1 MAKPRDMQS
10 YKSEKKFL
18 PPPLSNPGYAPAHP
32 SSLRKT
38 YLKHK
43 AIDLYRE
50 DGTIIECYVCRKSAS
65 YELTYSCIDS
75 VFFQLVTLPY
85 STAT

>member
-1 MAKPRDMQS
+1 MPLNPPIKAHGEASRHAKLQI
-10 YKSEKKFL
+10 L
-18 PPPLSNPGYAPAHP
+18 VYAPAHP

-50 DGTIIECYVCRKSAS
+50 DGTIIECTSAGS
-65 YELTYSCIDS
+65 LRAASLHI
-75 VFFQLVTLPY
+75 
-85 STAT
+85 AA